1 MTAEECKRGY
11 DINQRFIEGGNMK
24 KVVLYIRVSTMDQ
37 NSETQKL
44 ALEDYCKRMMYE
56 ITDIY
61 QDNGFSGKTN
71 NRPEFERLLSDIRAN
86 KVSCILVYKLD
97 RIGRSLK
104 HLLNLFE
111 EFKNLGVEFIS
122 LTQNI
127 NTTTPEGKMFWQML
141 GVFAEYEREMIV
153 ARTRSGLER
162 AKRQGKTLGRPSG
175 SKDKKQ
181 RRKSGYI
188 NRWTKERK

>member
-1 MTAEECKRGY
+1 
-11 DINQRFIEGGNMK
+11 MK
-24 KVVLYIRVSTMDQ
+24 KVALYVRVSMADQ
-37 NSETQKL
+37 NSETQKM
-44 ALEDYCKRMMYE
+44 ALEDYCKRMGFE

-61 QDNGFSGKTN
+61 QDNGFSGKTDK
-71 NRPEFERLLSDIRAN
+71 RPEFERLLGDVRAN
-86 KVSCILVYKLD
+86 KVDCVLVYKLD

-127 NTTTPEGKMFWQML
+127 NTNTPEGKMFWQML

-153 ARTRSGLER
+153 ARTKSGLDR
-162 AKRQGKTLGRPSG
+162 AKKQGKTLGRPKG
-175 SKDKKQ
+175 SKDTK
-181 RRKSGYI
+181 RRRRSGYLR
-188 NRWTKERK
+188 RWSE